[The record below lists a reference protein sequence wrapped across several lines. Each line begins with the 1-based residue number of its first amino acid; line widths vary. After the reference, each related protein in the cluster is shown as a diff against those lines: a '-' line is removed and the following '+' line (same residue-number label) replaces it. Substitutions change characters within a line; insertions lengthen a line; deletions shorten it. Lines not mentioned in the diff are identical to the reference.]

1 MRKLDKEEQG
11 ILDAYQKGKV
21 RISKDRTKEIA
32 RLRRAAKNT
41 LMKDKQVN
49 IRISSKDLDGLQV
62 KAAEE
67 GLPYQTLMSSVLHKY
82 VNGRLIE
89 KKAA

>member
-1 MRKLDKEEQG
+1 MRKLDKEEQEM
-11 ILDAYQKGKV
+11 LEAYQRGKV
-21 RISKDRTKEIA
+21 RVSKDRAKEIA

-41 LMKDKQVN
+41 LMKNKRVN
-49 IRISSKDLDGLQV
+49 IRISSKDLDDLQV

>member
-1 MRKLDKEEQG
+1 MSKLDKEEQE
-11 ILDAYQKGKV
+11 ILNAYQKGKV
-21 RISKDRTKEIA
+21 RISKDRTKEVV

-41 LMKDKQVN
+41 LMKNRRVN
-49 IRISSKDLDGLQV
+49 IRISSKDLDDLQV